1 MNARSRIL
9 SAVVVLAL
17 LGILPL
23 LLLAWVSSRS
33 LRGSVVELCQIPG
46 RAPFYA
52 VVLDRDAQDRRAGLQ
67 RLLLSDGLSG
77 RTALAVAVD
86 SLLQRSPAPHAWILE
101 REDGPGIV
109 GVPMRVRSPGSEV
122 ALAVQPE
129 RHLRDM
135 PEHLRADRKRLAT
148 QVRSASRNPEEFR
161 AMGESWRRWLAR
173 DEATRLAV
181 RLGDGSEISIRLSG
195 IVWAESGSPKSFGE
209 SSLLAARHLGRFLS
223 LAPGA
228 WGGGG
233 ILPALLSVAQLAV
246 FAGVFSGIF
255 GLGAALW
262 IHSWGLATG
271 WRSHAR
277 LAVVQMASIPGVVW
291 GVVGATLLVHGL
303 GGEIDRL
310 WPGSGGGVVWGGGGL
325 LWSSL
330 TLGAFATAIV
340 TSHALEVLDQVPKR
354 WVESFWTCGA
364 TEFQI
369 FRKVYLPRAW
379 KGLASA
385 VLAGMA
391 RAAGETAPLFLTGAV
406 HSAGGLLLGGSGW
419 FPGFAGGFLHPGVLA
434 LDPPWQGRDAELGQP
449 LVALALLCLALAC
462 IALDLG
468 ASWLRRGAHP
478 EPEVLP

>member
-1 MNARSRIL
+1 MTPRSKMVCGVGML
-9 SAVVVLAL
+9 AV

-46 RAPFYA
+46 RAPFFA
-52 VVLDRDAQDRRAGLQ
+52 VVLDQDAQDRQAGLQ
-67 RLLLSDGLSG
+67 RLLLSDGRSG
-77 RTALAVAVD
+77 RTALAISRD
-86 SLLQRSPAPHAWILE
+86 SLVQRSPAPHAWILE
-101 REDGPGIV
+101 REDGPSVV
-109 GVPMRVRSPGSEV
+109 GVPMRVRSPGSDV
-122 ALAVQPE
+122 ARAVQPE
-129 RHLRDM
+129 SHLRDM
-135 PEHLRADRKRLAT
+135 PERLRADRRRLAIR
-148 QVRSASRNPEEFR
+148 VRSAAGNPARFR

-173 DEATRLAV
+173 DEATRLEV
-181 RLGDGSEISIRLSG
+181 RLGDGSEVSLRLSG
-195 IVWAESGSPKSFGE
+195 IVWAESGRPKSFWE
-209 SSLLAARHLGRFLS
+209 SLDLATRHLGRFLS
-223 LAPGA
+223 MAPGA

-233 ILPALLSVAQLAV
+233 ILPALISVAQLAA

-262 IHSWGLATG
+262 IHSWGAATG

-277 LAVVQMASIPGVVW
+277 LVVVQLASIPGVVW

-310 WPGSGGGVVWGGGGL
+310 WPAAGGGVVWGGGGL

-340 TSHALEVLDQVPKR
+340 TSNALDALDRVPKR
-354 WVESFWTCGA
+354 WVESYWTCGA

-369 FRKVYLPRAW
+369 FRRVYLPRAW
-379 KGLASA
+379 RGLASA

-406 HSAGGLLLGGSGW
+406 HSAGGLLLGGTSW

-449 LVALALLCLALAC
+449 LVALALLCLAVVC
-462 IALDLG
+462 IALDLT
-468 ASWLRRGAHP
+468 ASWLRRGSRP
-478 EPEVLP
+478 EPEDLP